1 MKSEPVDVVIESTR
15 KTADGQGGAA
25 VAKIGACLHVCGG
38 CGGKMSPSSSVSS
51 LSSQLTD
58 NLPGQV
64 CLGSTVS
71 QCLVSLQ

>member
-1 MKSEPVDVVIESTR
+1 MGKEGLRWLKLVPVST
-15 KTADGQGGAA
+15 
-25 VAKIGACLHVCGG
+25 CGG
-38 CGGKMSPSSSVSS
+38 CGGKIVSLLLS
-51 LSSQLTD
+51 RLSSQLTD